1 MASHTPPRV
10 PGRQEALG
18 NVRPVTPAWG
28 RARSPGSADEACRR
42 KGGDGSGAR
51 TSPWRPCSSCLGSE
65 ALVWNVE
72 GRPHSGPPRKGRPR
86 SGPRGRRLRLPGLL
100 SRACP
105 LSPARFHVRLSG
117 GAGNNIET
125 WVRSRGC
132 QSRQLRRLIGERITH
147 LCSRGRLPAGPQRWA
162 LPRSSR
168 KSRKEEPQDPDLQTA
183 TGTCC
188 RLTK

>member
-1 MASHTPPRV
+1 MPPRV
-10 PGRQEALG
+10 PGRQETLG

-51 TSPWRPCSSCLGSE
+51 TSPWRPCRSCLGSE

-100 SRACP
+100 SRARP

-117 GAGNNIET
+117 GAGRDIET

-147 LCSRGRLPAGPQRWA
+147 PAAGDACPPARSAGRCREAPGNPEKKSPRTRACKQPLVRAAG
-162 LPRSSR
+162 
-168 KSRKEEPQDPDLQTA
+168 
-183 TGTCC
+183 
-188 RLTK
+188 